1 MLFLM
6 WIRKNHVIA
15 NDDVLYQSLDC
26 LRTHLYDARSWEV
39 SVAFHI
45 FNMEVSC
52 SKSRCCLYHQQ
63 IFSWSM
69 SQLISFG
76 CWFRFHYLSTIISMH
91 YTTLEIIIQDYWTS
105 IEEAPQSRC
114 LFFSRNLFH
123 IKNSPSFHIPR
134 GSISRPA
141 PQEMLRCRS
150 ADLVAHELL
159 VASLASGTAGTMGL
173 LGLPRAGSLRFC
185 QTFSESKGVENARMT
200 FGGWS
205 SVKESEDWYTKAE
218 DSILRSWV
226 KVSACFNNLL
236 IYGIL
241 ILMSL

>member
-1 MLFLM
+1 MLL
-6 WIRKNHVIA
+6 
-15 NDDVLYQSLDC
+15 
-26 LRTHLYDARSWEV
+26 V
-39 SVAFHI
+39 SPTF
-45 FNMEVSC
+45 
-52 SKSRCCLYHQQ
+52 
-63 IFSWSM
+63 FSWSM

-76 CWFRFHYLSTIISMH
+76 CWFRFHFLSTIILMH

-134 GSISRPA
+134 GIHQPPSSSPGDASMPFRWSGRPWTTRGLIGKWHCWNDGA
-141 PQEMLRCRS
+141 
-150 ADLVAHELL
+150 
-159 VASLASGTAGTMGL
+159 AGAATCF
-173 LGLPRAGSLRFC
+173 AGSLRFC

-200 FGGWS
+200 FGGS

>member
-6 WIRKNHVIA
+6 WIRKNPVIA
-15 NDDVLYQSLDC
+15 NADVLYQSIDC

-159 VASLASGTAGTMGL
+159 VASLESGTAGTMGL
-173 LGLPRAGSLRFC
+173 LGLPRVLQEVSDSARLSLNPRGWKMRGWLLEGGAVWRKAKIDTQKQKTPFFVRGWRF
-185 QTFSESKGVENARMT
+185 QH
-200 FGGWS
+200 
-205 SVKESEDWYTKAE
+205 
-218 DSILRSWV
+218 
-226 KVSACFNNLL
+226 VSTIF
-236 IYGIL
+236 
-241 ILMSL
+241 